1 MKTLTSGWTVRAS
14 AWGSTTSRMMSPK
27 GIPRARAASICPLA
41 TELMPE
47 RTASHTYPEPA
58 KRIAPTA
65 AENREIGTPARG
77 ATKAS
82 RSMRHRVGILQA
94 IVTHTAP
101 SARSGGTGL
110 TRHTAMS
117 VPTTSAPT

>member
-1 MKTLTSGWTVRAS
+1 
-14 AWGSTTSRMMSPK
+14 MMSPK

-65 AENREIGTPARG
+65 AGNREIGTPARG

-82 RSMRHRVGILQA
+82 RIMRHRVGILQA
-94 IVTHTAP
+94 SVTHMVLTA
-101 SARSGGTGL
+101 RRGGIGL

-117 VPTTSAPT
+117 VPARSAPA